1 MSDLVEIGGL
11 RGDRAKCYRHG
22 AEITEGD
29 HVLVI
34 VAFDRADC
42 VWVGQV
48 TCLVAVGEG
57 FAQVAREK

>member
-34 VAFDRADC
+34 VALDGAGRRRARRLPAAPAADS
-42 VWVGQV
+42 
-48 TCLVAVGEG
+48 L
-57 FAQVAREK
+57 